1 MNANRKKSLK
11 KGKPLNC
18 NRIVFFSF
26 ISDTYVR
33 LCETEDVLRL
43 AANSSKFQASIA
55 VKQLQVFGNS
65 ALPLFLGYKFLRV
78 QDLIL
83 GRVDKK
89 CEDYLCALSSSHV
102 ALERCTLSF
111 TTAMQNCS
119 ECFFMALAT
128 RYDCMRGVQSLFEL

>member
-1 MNANRKKSLK
+1 MKSHTSSAL
-11 KGKPLNC
+11 GRMLC
-18 NRIVFFSF
+18 IASSVFFSF

-43 AANSSKFQASIA
+43 AANSSKFQTSIA
-55 VKQLQVFGNS
+55 EKQLQFFGNS
-65 ALPLFLGYKFLRV
+65 ALPLFLGVLMTKIRYKFLRV

-83 GRVDKK
+83 GRVDKT
-89 CEDYLCALSSSHV
+89 CEDYLCALPSSHV

-111 TTAMQNCS
+111 TTAIQSCS

-128 RYDCMRGVQSLFEL
+128 RYDCMR